1 MLSLKN
7 MKVGVRLGIAF
18 GLVVALLVVIG
29 ITSIMKINNIKSGI
43 TSIVEDRY
51 VKVRLGFDVRDGVND
66 QIKYLRGIVIDTTRP
81 QFNVQ
86 RFQQLADATA
96 RTNAA
101 MKKIEAIQITAVGK
115 KKIASLLAASQQ
127 FEQQKN
133 EVLDLVRAGK
143 ADDASY
149 YVLKKITAVQNAYLD
164 LAVAFA
170 DSQSS
175 QLQQEGAGIID
186 DGTTAIEVTLV
197 FSALAILAAV
207 VMGWLLTRSIVHPL
221 NEAVTIASKVAAGD
235 LSSRIEIRSKDET
248 GALMQALQAMNDNLL
263 TIVSDVRAGSD
274 TIAVASNQISSGNI
288 DLSSRTEQQASSLE
302 ETASAM
308 EQMTATVKHNADNA
322 REANSLVAKTSGV
335 AKEGGEVME
344 QVIVKMEAIALSS
357 KKIVD
362 IISVIDSI
370 AFQTNILSLNAAV
383 EAARAGEQGRGFA
396 VVATEVR
403 NLAQRSASAAK
414 EIKVLIED
422 SVAKVDEG
430 SRLVTHAGSTI
441 GDVVSSV
448 SSVAEIMSEIT
459 IASSEQ
465 SSGISEINQ
474 AITQMEAVTQQN
486 AALVQEASAASQAL
500 QEQADRLAQ
509 SMSVFKTAA
518 V

>member
-1 MLSLKN
+1 MARRVTQIFLSCDAADNRTSGSGAIYCAMPFNCASQVTMNGDPAVSARFCRVRNFAHRHRPILALRGDPMLSLKN

-221 NEAVTIASKVAAGD
+221 NEADDHRQQSGC
-235 LSSRIEIRSKDET
+235 RRS
-248 GALMQALQAMNDNLL
+248 
-263 TIVSDVRAGSD
+263 
-274 TIAVASNQISSGNI
+274 
-288 DLSSRTEQQASSLE
+288 QQ
-302 ETASAM
+302 
-308 EQMTATVKHNADNA
+308 
-322 REANSLVAKTSGV
+322 
-335 AKEGGEVME
+335 
-344 QVIVKMEAIALSS
+344 
-357 KKIVD
+357 
-362 IISVIDSI
+362 
-370 AFQTNILSLNAAV
+370 
-383 EAARAGEQGRGFA
+383 
-396 VVATEVR
+396 
-403 NLAQRSASAAK
+403 
-414 EIKVLIED
+414 
-422 SVAKVDEG
+422 
-430 SRLVTHAGSTI
+430 TH
-441 GDVVSSV
+441 
-448 SSVAEIMSEIT
+448 
-459 IASSEQ
+459 
-465 SSGISEINQ
+465 
-474 AITQMEAVTQQN
+474 
-486 AALVQEASAASQAL
+486 
-500 QEQADRLAQ
+500 
-509 SMSVFKTAA
+509 
-518 V
+518 

>member
-1 MLSLKN
+1 

-149 YVLKKITAVQNAYLD
+149 YVLKKITAVQDAYLD

-175 QLQQEGAGIID
+175 HQQEGAGIID

-302 ETASAM
+302 ETVSAM

-322 REANSLVAKTSGV
+322 REANSLVAKKPPASPKK
-335 AKEGGEVME
+335 A
-344 QVIVKMEAIALSS
+344 VK
-357 KKIVD
+357 
-362 IISVIDSI
+362 
-370 AFQTNILSLNAAV
+370 
-383 EAARAGEQGRGFA
+383 
-396 VVATEVR
+396 
-403 NLAQRSASAAK
+403 
-414 EIKVLIED
+414 
-422 SVAKVDEG
+422 
-430 SRLVTHAGSTI
+430 
-441 GDVVSSV
+441 
-448 SSVAEIMSEIT
+448 
-459 IASSEQ
+459 
-465 SSGISEINQ
+465 
-474 AITQMEAVTQQN
+474 
-486 AALVQEASAASQAL
+486 
-500 QEQADRLAQ
+500 
-509 SMSVFKTAA
+509 
-518 V
+518 